1 MTAAASIRLAD
12 YTPWAFD
19 LPHIALDVNIQS
31 DHVVVRSRLS
41 LEPRQSGEPLVLC
54 GVDLIIESLE
64 IDQTPLQRA
73 DYSFADG
80 LLTIPEVPAKPFVL
94 ETCCRLDPYSN
105 SSLEGLYAS
114 GGLLSTQCEAEGFRR
129 ISLHPDR
136 PDVLSRWTVRIEA
149 SRNSAL
155 CCSAMA
161 MPFRRRA
168 SALIVMR

>member
-19 LPHIALDVNIQS
+19 LPDIALDVNIQS
-31 DHVVVRSRLS
+31 DHVVVNSRLS
-41 LEPRQSGEPLVLC
+41 LQPRRSSEPLVLC
-54 GVDLIIESLE
+54 GVDLAIESLA
-64 IDQTPLQRA
+64 IDQTPLKPE

-80 LLTIPEVPAKPFVL
+80 LLTIADVPTQPFVL

-136 PDVLSRWTVRIEA
+136 PDVLSLWKVLIE
-149 SRNSAL
+149 SSCRL
-155 CCSAMA
+155 CQELLA
-161 MPFRRRA
+161 
-168 SALIVMR
+168 